1 MPFVRFSRDKRGY
14 EHTYLIHAA
23 QKKGAPARVLYWYR
37 TPPGVKV
44 GRPAFDDDVKRA
56 LEAQYPLIAFDWSTL
71 LSVTIPPVE
80 VEHWRER
87 RRAEKA
93 AKQARQAAVRDDAPE
108 DDEPSPETASGELD
122 VRAAAPSEP
131 SARRP
136 RESPRGGRPPTPPSP
151 EPLHQPGTEQA
162 GAHPGHRRP
171 DDSPDAGGDAADDE
185 DETADTDGE
194 PTVPGELTAGADRP
208 ESPGP
213 AGAASTVRKRR
224 RRGGRRR
231 RRGPGQPAEG
241 QATPPA
247 APPGGSEPSE

>member
-56 LEAQYPLIAFDWSTL
+56 LEAQYPHIAFDWSSL
-71 LSVTIPPVE
+71 LSITIPPVE

-108 DDEPSPETASGELD
+108 DDESSAETANLELD
-122 VRAAAPSEP
+122 ERAAPSERAAP
-131 SARRP
+131 PA
-136 RESPRGGRPPTPPSP
+136 RESSRDSRASKPSP
-151 EPLHQPGTEQA
+151 SSPPHQPGPEQA
-162 GAHPGHRRP
+162 GARFGRL
-171 DDSPDAGGDAADDE
+171 GADDRPEAGADAEADGE
-185 DETADTDGE
+185 DAEAAADGE
-194 PTVPGELTAGADRP
+194 PIEPGELAADADRP
-208 ESPGP
+208 EISGP
-213 AGAASTVRKRR
+213 AGAPSNVRKRR

-231 RRGPGQPAEG
+231 RRGPGPSPEG
-241 QATPPA
+241 QAQPPA
-247 APPGGSEPSE
+247 VPLRGSEPSE